1 MGYFRINIYLSF
13 LDFLKSFFI
22 SNINEKKIEKLITQ
36 TSKKKKLYFNESIK
50 SRFSNLAKVFKKKI
64 S

>member
-36 TSKKKKLYFNESIK
+36 TSKKKTLF
-50 SRFSNLAKVFKKKI
+50 
-64 S
+64 

>member
-13 LDFLKSFFI
+13 LNFLKSFFI
-22 SNINEKKIEKLITQ
+22 SNINEKRIEKLITQ

-50 SRFSNLAKVFKKKI
+50 SRLSNLAKVFKKKI